1 MESLE
6 ILGFAK
12 VSDGDITLSQL
23 GQTFSDADLQERKR
37 LFASSLI
44 EKVPLVRMI
53 RSVLD
58 DQKGNRAQ
66 QDIFL
71 TELENHL
78 SEKESER
85 VLRTVIDWG
94 RYAEVFA
101 YDFNTGTLSLEN
113 PD

>member
-12 VSDGDITLSQL
+12 VFDGDIQLSEL
-23 GQTFSDADLQERKR
+23 GKTFADADLQMRKR
-37 LFASSLI
+37 LFAASLL
-44 EKVPLVRMI
+44 EKVPLVRLI

-58 DQKGNRAQ
+58 DQKGNKAQ
-66 QDIFL
+66 QDRFL
-71 TELENHL
+71 AELENHL

-94 RYAEVFA
+94 RYAEIFA